1 MDCDARFS
9 PCRQYR
15 YILWR
20 IWDESRPFVM
30 FIGLNPSTAN
40 ETENDPTINRCINYS
55 KSWGYGGLYMANLF
69 AFRATKPVDMK
80 KAKDAAIGP
89 DNDKWLVKI
98 AKKADIV
105 IAAWGNHGRYLNR
118 SERVVKMLSNLYY
131 LKLNQSGEP
140 AHPLYLKADLN
151 PIKMNC
157 EPKMNL

>member
-9 PCRQYR
+9 LCRQYR

-20 IWDESRPFVM
+20 IWDESRPLVM
-30 FIGLNPSTAN
+30 FIGLNPSTAD
-40 ETENDPTINRCINYS
+40 ETKNDPTINRCINYS
-55 KSWGYGGLYMANLF
+55 KSWGYGGLYMTNLF

-80 KAKDAAIGP
+80 KAKDAIGP

-98 AKKADIV
+98 AQKADIV

-118 SERVVKMLSNLYY
+118 SETVVKMLSNLYY

-151 PIKMNC
+151 PIKMNY
-157 EPKMNL
+157 ESKINL